1 MGDNELLNVGEMNP
15 WITNPLLTFFKF
27 WLNLL
32 IFFLKFMFILSL
44 VIFILWMVHYTLV
57 IIAKKINE
65 CGEKSLA
72 SKNIADFIAV
82 VNPIIIIL
90 PNALYR
96 VIKKVQSFI

>member
-1 MGDNELLNVGEMNP
+1 MGDNILNLGEMNP

-27 WLNLL
+27 WLNVL

-65 CGEKSLA
+65 CGEKSVA

-96 VIKKVQSFI
+96 VIKKIQSFI

>member
-1 MGDNELLNVGEMNP
+1 MGDNILNLGEMNP

-27 WLNLL
+27 WLNVL
-32 IFFLKFMFILSL
+32 IFFFKFMFILSL

-65 CGEKSLA
+65 CGEKSVA

-96 VIKKVQSFI
+96 VIKKIQSFI

>member
-1 MGDNELLNVGEMNP
+1 MGDNILNLGEMNP

-27 WLNLL
+27 WLNVL
-32 IFFLKFMFILSL
+32 IFFIKFMFILSL

-65 CGEKSLA
+65 CGEKSVA

>member
-1 MGDNELLNVGEMNP
+1 MGDNILNLGEMNP

-27 WLNLL
+27 WLNVL
-32 IFFLKFMFILSL
+32 IFFIKFMFILSL

-65 CGEKSLA
+65 CGEKSVA

-96 VIKKVQSFI
+96 VIKKIQSFI

>member
-1 MGDNELLNVGEMNP
+1 MGNNELLNVGEMNP

-27 WLNLL
+27 WLNVL

-65 CGEKSLA
+65 CGEKSVA

-96 VIKKVQSFI
+96 VIKKIQSFI

>member
-1 MGDNELLNVGEMNP
+1 MGDNILNLGEMNP

-27 WLNLL
+27 WLNVL

-96 VIKKVQSFI
+96 VIKKIQSFI